1 MNESIG
7 VQPVEN
13 LELDLTSAN
22 TAKEESRVYEQE
34 RKRNEH
40 KRTESLR
47 KICGNGI
54 NWIVISVIVIIIVI
68 LLIVTWHHL
77 TPESWRW
84 LDDSDLSKL
93 HSVLFSGAVVSAVTM
108 HLNKNL

>member
-1 MNESIG
+1 MNESSG
-7 VQPVEN
+7 VQPVKK
-13 LELDLTSAN
+13 LELDLTNASI
-22 TAKEESRVYEQE
+22 AKEESRSYEQE

-40 KRTESLR
+40 KRTEELR
-47 KICGNGI
+47 KIYGKGI
-54 NWIVISVIVIIIVI
+54 NLIVRSIIVIIIAI
-68 LLIVTWHHL
+68 LFVVTWHHL
-77 TPESWRW
+77 VPEYLRW